1 MDMDFFFL
9 TRDDTTDA
17 DTVRTDSSVRIS
29 AAHNNT
35 CKAVVRF
42 YLFGGLDSLDS
53 GLHCYHRIALPKRY
67 SSVVVIADCGRSVR
81 TTRPSVFLYPTNW
94 RICSP
99 CLERTDC
106 RHASVAASIASVLT
120 NFHIYMYSTRL
131 CEIIDSIRSRWCV
144 VLFLS
149 SLGR

>member
-17 DTVRTDSSVRIS
+17 DTVRTDSFVRIS

-35 CKAVVRF
+35 WP
-42 YLFGGLDSLDS
+42 LFVLEDSTHSTPDYTVT
-53 GLHCYHRIALPKRY
+53 CIIASHWAAEAIL
-67 SSVVVIADCGRSVR
+67 SVLVIADCGRSVW
-81 TTRPSVFLYPTNW
+81 TTRPSIFLYPTNW
-94 RICSP
+94 QICSP

-106 RHASVAASIASVLT
+106 IGCCLHRKCSDQLS
-120 NFHIYMYSTRL
+120 YMYSTRL